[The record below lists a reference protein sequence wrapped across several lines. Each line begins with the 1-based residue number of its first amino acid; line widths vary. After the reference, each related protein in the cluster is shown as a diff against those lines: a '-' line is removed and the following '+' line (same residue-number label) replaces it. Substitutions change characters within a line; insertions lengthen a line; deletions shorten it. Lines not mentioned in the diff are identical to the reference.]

1 MARSSCEVSYFYS
14 QFHWSHFICVL
25 YKMVSIF
32 RKKKLNMLVPT
43 LQQNC
48 IIPGKGAKVNTITFS
63 KHLAVVYFNMF

>member
-1 MARSSCEVSYFYS
+1 
-14 QFHWSHFICVL
+14 
-25 YKMVSIF
+25 
-32 RKKKLNMLVPT
+32 MLVPT